1 MVAVIAIDS
10 VVEVMLVQNV
20 VRLKQDGAILDT
32 ELVKYLGEDKCG
44 EATPTAEQILFGH
57 ELVYLVGKFPNQ
69 KSFSLVFHIVSFSIA
84 KIGK

>member
-32 ELVKYLGEDKCG
+32 ELVKYLGEDECR
-44 EATPTAEQILFGH
+44 EATPTAEQILFDH
-57 ELVYLVGKFPNQ
+57 ELVYLVGKLPNQ
-69 KSFSLVFHIVSFSIA
+69 
-84 KIGK
+84 